1 MRRVAALLLLSV
13 ASCKSCTG
21 GADPPPTPPDFA
33 LQIDFVQ
40 GIGEVTSLP
49 DLDSAIKVTAPKMGD
64 TQAGTADGP
73 LGPTDT
79 GRILLIEWA
88 KRHLA
93 WSDVASADSAFD
105 VNQALLRKDSGRGDR
120 ICVAGTLLKRA
131 DVVTYQQLRIQT
143 ASKRIVDVDAVGASG
158 EGRLRACGIITGALR
173 FDDKTLDGVTI
184 VGMLDP
190 AALPPSPSAA
200 PSSSA
205 K

>member
-49 DLDSAIKVTAPKMGD
+49 DLDSAIKVTTPKMGD
-64 TQAGTADGP
+64 TQTGKIDGP
-73 LGPTDT
+73 LGPTDA

-93 WSDVASADSAFD
+93 WSDVATADTAFD
-105 VNQALLRKDSGRGDR
+105 VSAALLRKYAGRGSL
-120 ICVAGTLLKRA
+120 ICVAGTLLRRA
-131 DVVTYQQLRIQT
+131 DLVTYQQLRIET
-143 ASKRIVDVDAVGASG
+143 ASKRMSMSTRWERSVKV
-158 EGRLRACGIITGALR
+158 ACALAESSPALSDSTTRPSTG
-173 FDDKTLDGVTI
+173 
-184 VGMLDP
+184 
-190 AALPPSPSAA
+190 
-200 PSSSA
+200 
-205 K
+205 